1 MMEATAAD
9 EDDEDGTGKVVNVAQ
24 LYQTLMLLSGG
35 ANGSVASTVAR
46 IVQAHGVS
54 PLVQLVR
61 QSAAL
66 FLAADAETQAL
77 FTSATAGE
85 GDASALAAL
94 LERYNPLLEQANAP
108 GASVFDADE
117 DAGLGAAQH
126 ADGAIS
132 SAAGADEDAG
142 NDAFHDAEDDGQ
154 AFRMHELVYAGDVDG
169 LRAYI
174 LQFGG
179 SEIHMLDARGNT
191 PAHVAVL
198 RHSLPALQLLL
209 QAGYD
214 VSVQS
219 SAGWTVLEDAVAVGD
234 VPIVRE
240 LLVASHEAQL
250 RMWRQKKPVVLH
262 AMESMPDFQMKLSW
276 EFGSPVFSG
285 LVKQFAPYDEYTIYK
300 VGTKLRVDASIV
312 GFEGVRW
319 VRGRVSLRFDGG
331 APEGELCIVNHDERK
346 VFAKEAGMF
355 AGKQE
360 ADSLEAEADFLLG
373 TEVVQVNVRTAN
385 TTFDPVKL
393 RLRDGHKTEAVGGWS
408 TTVYAASSDL
418 EIERKTKTG
427 KVRALP
433 ETFGEYLNPPETHD
447 TAAARRGRRGGRRRA
462 SNDEEEVQVI
472 KKRATGRANMV
483 RDFPIST
490 EQLVHLLEMVAP
502 LNKEIAKA
510 RSFLQEK
517 VPEGLF
523 PVKMKIPVAMSV
535 HLQIAFPHFELVSED
550 DPTWWLIPPDYE
562 KRSMVE
568 QLQALGD
575 KIEKLVVEDEE
586 QQAATRRADGGGAAA
601 PGRRAL
607 PAPAPGEMKGAASER
622 APVDGITRP

>member
-1 MMEATAAD
+1 MQRAPVRLPPFAIA
-9 EDDEDGTGKVVNVAQ
+9 VVLAQ
-24 LYQTLMLLSGG
+24 
-35 ANGSVASTVAR
+35 
-46 IVQAHGVS
+46 
-54 PLVQLVR
+54 
-61 QSAAL
+61 
-66 FLAADAETQAL
+66 
-77 FTSATAGE
+77 
-85 GDASALAAL
+85 
-94 LERYNPLLEQANAP
+94 
-108 GASVFDADE
+108 
-117 DAGLGAAQH
+117 
-126 ADGAIS
+126 
-132 SAAGADEDAG
+132 
-142 NDAFHDAEDDGQ
+142 
-154 AFRMHELVYAGDVDG
+154 
-169 LRAYI
+169 
-174 LQFGG
+174 
-179 SEIHMLDARGNT
+179 

-472 KKRATGRANMV
+472 KKRATVRALRRGDATARRERGDPPTGSCSLAARMRAGPSEHGEGLPDLDGAARAPARDGRAAQQGD
-483 RDFPIST
+483 R
-490 EQLVHLLEMVAP
+490 
-502 LNKEIAKA
+502 
-510 RSFLQEK
+510 
-517 VPEGLF
+517 EG
-523 PVKMKIPVAMSV
+523 
-535 HLQIAFPHFELVSED
+535 
-550 DPTWWLIPPDYE
+550 
-562 KRSMVE
+562 
-568 QLQALGD
+568 AL
-575 KIEKLVVEDEE
+575 
-586 QQAATRRADGGGAAA
+586 
-601 PGRRAL
+601 L
-607 PAPAPGEMKGAASER
+607 PAGEGSGRPLPGQDEDPSGNVRPPADRLP
-622 APVDGITRP
+622 TL

>member
-191 PAHVAVL
+191 
-198 RHSLPALQLLL
+198 
-209 QAGYD
+209 
-214 VSVQS
+214 
-219 SAGWTVLEDAVAVGD
+219 
-234 VPIVRE
+234 VR
-240 LLVASHEAQL
+240 V
-250 RMWRQKKPVVLH
+250 
-262 AMESMPDFQMKLSW
+262 
-276 EFGSPVFSG
+276 
-285 LVKQFAPYDEYTIYK
+285 
-300 VGTKLRVDASIV
+300 RV
-312 GFEGVRW
+312 R
-319 VRGRVSLRFDGG
+319 
-331 APEGELCIVNHDERK
+331 
-346 VFAKEAGMF
+346 
-355 AGKQE
+355 
-360 ADSLEAEADFLLG
+360 
-373 TEVVQVNVRTAN
+373 
-385 TTFDPVKL
+385 
-393 RLRDGHKTEAVGGWS
+393 
-408 TTVYAASSDL
+408 
-418 EIERKTKTG
+418 
-427 KVRALP
+427 VRA
-433 ETFGEYLNPPETHD
+433 
-447 TAAARRGRRGGRRRA
+447 AA
-462 SNDEEEVQVI
+462 
-472 KKRATGRANMV
+472 GRA
-483 RDFPIST
+483 RARPAAECS
-490 EQLVHLLEMVAP
+490 ARPSACP
-502 LNKEIAKA
+502 LSPSPSCS
-510 RSFLQEK
+510 RSPRTL
-517 VPEGLF
+517 PCC
-523 PVKMKIPVAMSV
+523 
-535 HLQIAFPHFELVSED
+535 
-550 DPTWWLIPPDYE
+550 
-562 KRSMVE
+562 
-568 QLQALGD
+568 
-575 KIEKLVVEDEE
+575 
-586 QQAATRRADGGGAAA
+586 ATRCPRCSCCSRLA
-601 PGRRAL
+601 
-607 PAPAPGEMKGAASER
+607 
-622 APVDGITRP
+622 TT